1 MKVKATIRLTGVLG
15 DMKMITGEYW
25 RLQNDEALQK
35 IETAA
40 LTLLQKVGFRIQH
53 ERLLDIMESGGCSVS
68 RVDKRCRIPER
79 LVWLALEHYAREA
92 PNSVSI
98 LSGWSPTINLRH
110 SGSHPHYLDWPSGE
124 RRLATKQDVE
134 NMAKMAHMLSE
145 IEVVGRVLTCGEVD
159 PRIEPLWTTL
169 LLAQT
174 TDKPIGQ
181 GEVVYAAHIEPLV
194 RMGEII
200 SGKPGDYSLI
210 PSCDFVASP
219 LTLKCTQAE
228 CFLEKRRFGIPFA
241 CGSMPISGLNAP
253 VTVAGTVTLSTAEIL
268 AGWTMSYL
276 VNPEIPVSAIVAS
289 GTLDMRTGSVCFGSP
304 EALLQDIATM
314 QFFSRRYGVSVWP
327 AINYTDCKRPGLE
340 AVYQK
345 MLPLVGIPFGVQ
357 RNLVCDG
364 LLSAGQDYSPV
375 QQILEAEI
383 SKSLDRFWGGFE
395 VNSETIAVELIEE
408 VIAKSETSF
417 LETDHTLMH
426 YQDERWYPRWM
437 DRTPWQGTS
446 AEVAAETRMLERIH
460 QYVCQAINSYCP
472 PDFDSTKISELRR
485 LVEIT
490 EKELIR

>member
-1 MKVKATIRLTGVLG
+1 
-15 DMKMITGEYW
+15 MITGEFW
-25 RLQNDEALQK
+25 KLQSDEALQQ

-40 LTLLQKVGFRIQH
+40 FTLLQKVGFRIQH
-53 ERLLDIMESGGCSVS
+53 DRLLDVMESGGCSVS
-68 RVDKRCRIPER
+68 RAENRCRIPER
-79 LVWLALEHYAREA
+79 LIHEMLEHYERDAS
-92 PNSVSI
+92 NSVSI
-98 LSGWSPTINLRH
+98 LPGWSPTINLRH

-181 GEVVYAAHIEPLV
+181 GEVIYAAHIEPLI

-210 PSCDFVASP
+210 PSCDFLASP
-219 LTLKCTQAE
+219 LTLRRTQAE
-228 CFLEKRRFGIPFA
+228 CFLEKRRFGVPFA

-253 VTVAGTVTLSTAEIL
+253 VTIAGTVTLSTAEIL

-276 VNPEIPVSAIVAS
+276 VNPQVPVSAIVAS
-289 GTLDMRTGSVCFGSP
+289 GTLDMRTGSICFGSP

-314 QFFSRRYGVSVWP
+314 QFFSRRYSISVWP
-327 AINYTDCKRPGLE
+327 AINYTDCKRPGFE

-395 VNSETIAVELIEE
+395 VNSETIAAELIEE
-408 VIAKSETSF
+408 VIAKSEANF
-417 LETDHTLMH
+417 LETDHTLVH
-426 YQDERWYPRWM
+426 HREERWYPRWM
-437 DRTPWQGTS
+437 DRTPWQGTTV
-446 AEVAAETRMLERIH
+446 EVAAETRILKGIH
-460 QYVCQAINSYCP
+460 QYVCQAIDSYCP
-472 PDFDSTKISELRR
+472 PDLDAARISELRKV
-485 LVEIT
+485 VEIS
-490 EKELIR
+490 EKALIN